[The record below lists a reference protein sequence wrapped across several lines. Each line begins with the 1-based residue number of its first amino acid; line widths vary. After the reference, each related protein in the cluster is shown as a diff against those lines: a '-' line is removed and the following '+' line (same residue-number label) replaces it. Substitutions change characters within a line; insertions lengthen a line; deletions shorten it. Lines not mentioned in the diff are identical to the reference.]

1 MATNDFYLAI
11 GIIIALMLIP
21 LIIAVAVRFLI
32 KDDPPEP
39 ETVVVKPTT
48 QFDNLKDFWQSNV
61 PHLIELR
68 DRLIKAS
75 AGVMLGALLGSYLVF
90 GSPGGFNVIDA
101 LSRQFIGP
109 NWVNSLQTIEIAEA
123 FVAFMGVALAIGI
136 AIAMPV
142 IIYQIVAFF
151 APGLYAREKRIVFTA
166 LPFVFELFLAGLVFG
181 WFFTVPAAI
190 NFLYNFGA
198 TAQSFEVR
206 PTVNDFLSIITRL
219 MLWNGV
225 IFELPAVIFLLVRI
239 GVVSV
244 ETLARTRRYA
254 IVIITIA
261 AAFITPTGDPFNL
274 LLLAIPMYLLYEL
287 GILLGRLMPRRKPDV
302 VAAQVSPGD

>member
-11 GIIIALMLIP
+11 GIIMALMLIP
-21 LIIAVAVRFLI
+21 LVIAVAVRFLI

-39 ETVVVKPTT
+39 EAVLVEPAM
-48 QFDNLKDFWQSNV
+48 QFDSLKDFWQSNV
-61 PHLIELR
+61 PHLVELR
-68 DRLIKAS
+68 DRLLKAA
-75 AGVMLGALLGSYLVF
+75 AGVMVGALIGSYLVF
-90 GSPGGFNVIDA
+90 GTPGGFNVIDV
-101 LSRQFIGP
+101 LTQQFIGP
-109 NWVNSLQTIEIAEA
+109 EWENSLQTIEIAEA
-123 FVAFMGVALAIGI
+123 FVASMGVALAIGI
-136 AIAMPV
+136 SIAMPV

-198 TAQSFEVR
+198 NAASFEVR

-287 GILLGRLMPRRKPDV
+287 GILLGRLMPRRKNDV
-302 VAAQVSPGD
+302 IAAQVSTGD

>member
-11 GIIIALMLIP
+11 GIITALMLIP
-21 LIIAVAVRFLI
+21 LLIAVAVRFLI

-39 ETVVVKPTT
+39 ETVQVDSPVEFNT
-48 QFDNLKDFWQSNV
+48 LKDFWESNV

-68 DRLIKAS
+68 DRLLKA
-75 AGVMLGALLGSYLVF
+75 AGGVMIGALIGSYLVF
-90 GSPGGFNVIDA
+90 GTPGGFNAIDV
-101 LSRQFIGP
+101 LTQQFIGP
-109 NWVNSLQTIEIAEA
+109 EWKNSLQTIEIAEA
-123 FVAFMGVALAIGI
+123 FVASMGVALAIGI
-136 AIAMPV
+136 AIAMPI

-198 TAQSFEVR
+198 NAASFEVR

-219 MLWNGV
+219 ILWNGV
-225 IFELPAVIFLLVRI
+225 IFEMPAIIFLLVRI

-254 IVIITIA
+254 IVIITVA

-287 GILLGRLMPRRKPDV
+287 GILLGRLMPRRKDDV
-302 VAAQVSPGD
+302 IAAQVSPGD